1 MRSLRRKTFHT
12 DQGSQ
17 FTSIDF
23 RKALDEYNFVQSF
36 SSKGHPYDNAVV
48 ECFFKYLKKEEADRR
63 SYHSLDQLKHSL
75 FSYINGFYNSLRPH
89 SHNRGLSPVQRENL
103 FFLWFLPVHFIDY
116 DPTSFDIA
124 SSECASRI
132 LTFTARIPTQISKK
146 KIPICVSAIK
156 NCSISIPPW
165 RIKKTVQI
173 CLDLHS
179 FPATQ
184 QFLFRIN
191 FEIHSLWLIVP
202 FPSYSFKN
210 NHRQKP
216 RSLT

>member
-1 MRSLRRKTFHT
+1 MKTMNLPKMSTIKPPRPRHSSQNLSCENILAQNFNQPEPNLVWVSDFTYLRAAGRFYYLCVILDLFSRKVIAYRVSSKMDRFLAIDTLHDAVAARKPSHGLIFHT

-103 FFLWFLPVHFIDY
+103 FFL
-116 DPTSFDIA
+116 
-124 SSECASRI
+124 
-132 LTFTARIPTQISKK
+132 
-146 KIPICVSAIK
+146 
-156 NCSISIPPW
+156 
-165 RIKKTVQI
+165 
-173 CLDLHS
+173 
-179 FPATQ
+179 
-184 QFLFRIN
+184 
-191 FEIHSLWLIVP
+191 
-202 FPSYSFKN
+202 
-210 NHRQKP
+210 
-216 RSLT
+216 